1 MENALLPIAQTSI
14 DVSVVIAARNEQTY
28 IESAVLSV
36 VHQSGLAHEVLVVDD
51 GSTDETYAIVERL
64 LPMHSVLRLFRNPG
78 AGKCSAF
85 NFGVNQARGR
95 FVCIFAGDDL
105 MPDDSLAARWQL
117 VRDLPND
124 RSIVGLCKLVT
135 MSESRRFDGH
145 LVPRAPGRGAL
156 SGISPLMNRQVLEKV
171 FPVPESLPN
180 EDTWM
185 ELAVLHFPGWTIVH
199 SDIVG
204 CRWRV
209 HAGNSIN
216 MMAPFPEYNRKITAR
231 MKALELFDKKFG
243 EELGNNRRDLQAKIE
258 CERYR
263 AAGSMLGVLRSPL
276 GWVDRM
282 RALSITNAFMYG
294 IRSRLY
300 GLLSG
305 W

>member
-1 MENALLPIAQTSI
+1 MHSI
-14 DVSVVIAARNEQTY
+14 DVSVVIAARNEQIH

-36 VHQSGLAHEVLVVDD
+36 VRQAGLVHEVVVVDD
-51 GSTDETYAIVERL
+51 RSTDDTHAIVERL
-64 LPMHSVLRLFRNPG
+64 LPAYPMLRLLRNPG
-78 AGKCSAF
+78 AGKCAAF
-85 NFGVNQARGR
+85 NFGVSQARGR

-105 MPDDSLAARWQL
+105 MPEGSLAARWNL
-117 VRDLPND
+117 LRDLPAD
-124 RSIVGLCKLVT
+124 RPAVGLCKLVT
-135 MSESRRFDGH
+135 MSETRRFDGH
-145 LVPRAPGRGAL
+145 WVPRASGRGAL
-156 SGISPLMNRQVLEKV
+156 SGISPLMSRPVLDV
-171 FPVPESLPN
+171 IFPVPESLPN

-216 MMAPFPEYNRKITAR
+216 MMAPFPEYNRKIPAR
-231 MKALELFDKKFG
+231 MKALDLFDRKYG
-243 EELGNNRRDLQAKIE
+243 PELGDNRRVLQAKIE
-258 CERYR
+258 CEAQRSS
-263 AAGSMLGVLRSPL
+263 GSMLGVLRSPV
-276 GWVDRM
+276 GWVDRL

-294 IRSRLY
+294 VRSRLY